1 MHCHFFPFHLQTSC
15 TTTDGNNTLNEVI
28 INELQKLAEAYRVKG
43 DRWRTLAYDKAVISL
58 KSLKK
63 PITSM
68 NVRVKIRKIPK
79 YMLEYFSISK
89 LLTSLPGFE
98 AAAKC

>member
-1 MHCHFFPFHLQTSC
+1 M
-15 TTTDGNNTLNEVI
+15 TTDGRNTINEI
-28 INELQKLAEAYRVKG
+28 IIEELQKLAEAYRVRG

-68 NVRVKIRKIPK
+68 NVRVKIRKILK
-79 YMLEYFSISK
+79 YMLEYFSVSK
-89 LLTSLPGFE
+89 LLS
-98 AAAKC
+98 